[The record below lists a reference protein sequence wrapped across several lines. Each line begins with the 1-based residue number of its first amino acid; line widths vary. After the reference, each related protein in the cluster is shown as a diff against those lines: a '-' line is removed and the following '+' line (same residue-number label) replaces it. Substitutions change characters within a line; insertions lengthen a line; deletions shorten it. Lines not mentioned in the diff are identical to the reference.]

1 MNVLQTN
8 GHVPHD
14 LFFFFRATGVGIGA
28 ACLAV
33 AVAGALIIRA
43 PPDEAEGP
51 PDTVAGVAARD
62 DSAPVDFSFDTLLPS
77 RLNLSR

>member
-8 GHVPHD
+8 GHVPHY

-43 PPDEAEGP
+43 PPDESEGP
-51 PDTVAGVAARD
+51 PDTVVGVAARD
-62 DSAPVDFSFDTLLPS
+62 DSAPVDFSFGALLPS
-77 RLNLSR
+77 RLNFSR